1 MSRKKT
7 KKNGIKRFL
16 VFLTVLSML
25 FGIIQTVSA
34 GFYESDRKGSFTLTL
49 REDEKG
55 TEQKVF
61 SGIGM
66 RIYKVGS
73 VKDNGGTIGFEI
85 DPALESTG
93 VDFSK
98 LTTAEAS
105 VEAANKLEKLVKS
118 SRLNLVQ
125 KGTTN
130 EQGVVVFGKDSEG
143 NALLDSGMYLIV
155 QSESTGNTKVSP
167 MLLSLPYITSD
178 DWLYDVEAYPKA
190 ETHEVTTTPA
200 PTATP
205 KTTTPVRSTINTPT
219 TSGTAK
225 SVKTGDDTPI
235 AAWIGVLAA
244 AAVIIGAVVVLR
256 KKKKEKR

>member
-1 MSRKKT
+1 MWSFWSISR
-7 KKNGIKRFL
+7 L
-16 VFLTVLSML
+16 PVM
-25 FGIIQTVSA
+25 
-34 GFYESDRKGSFTLTL
+34 
-49 REDEKG
+49 
-55 TEQKVF
+55 
-61 SGIGM
+61 
-66 RIYKVGS
+66 
-73 VKDNGGTIGFEI
+73 
-85 DPALESTG
+85 
-93 VDFSK
+93 
-98 LTTAEAS
+98 TTASASLKSMSIPEDRRKPLLLSGATRPMTDVRPRWTGAS

>member
-1 MSRKKT
+1 MRRK
-7 KKNGIKRFL
+7 GIKRFL
-16 VFLTVLSML
+16 VFLMVLSMM
-25 FGIIQTVSA
+25 FGLVQTVFA
-34 GFYESDRKGSFTLTL
+34 DGYEPDRKGSFTLTL
-49 REDEKG
+49 RKG
-55 TEQKVF
+55 AEGSDQEALPGV
-61 SGIGM
+61 GIQL
-66 RIYKVGS
+66 YKGGS